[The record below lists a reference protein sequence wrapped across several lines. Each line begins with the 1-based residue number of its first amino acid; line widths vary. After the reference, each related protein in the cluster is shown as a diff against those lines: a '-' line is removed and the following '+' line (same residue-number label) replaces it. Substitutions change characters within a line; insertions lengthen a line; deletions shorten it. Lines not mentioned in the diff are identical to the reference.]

1 MLDVD
6 VQVRDEFDLIIA
18 DVGAPVMD
26 LDGSPSPVIAG
37 PPRESQAVARSRI
50 IAPTWP
56 NQIVAGMR
64 LPWAFGRRVLV
75 IDHGL

>member
-37 PPRESQAVARSRI
+37 PPRESRAVARSRI

-56 NQIVAGMR
+56 NQMVVACD
-64 LPWAFGRRVLV
+64 RR
-75 IDHGL
+75 GLSGGECLLSTMV